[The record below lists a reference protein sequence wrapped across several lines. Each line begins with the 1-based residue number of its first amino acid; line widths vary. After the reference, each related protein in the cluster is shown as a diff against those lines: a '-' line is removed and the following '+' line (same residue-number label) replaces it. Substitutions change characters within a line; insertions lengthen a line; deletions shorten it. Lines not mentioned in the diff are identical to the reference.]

1 MCYIFISS
9 KKEFNMDKQKAQTIR
24 ARIEPSIKKDFDE
37 WCKSHELLPS
47 QVLRML
53 IKAHLHNPKSL
64 LKGVKD

>member
-1 MCYIFISS
+1 
-9 KKEFNMDKQKAQTIR
+9 MDKQKAQTIR